1 MKCLKVHKPVILPDV
16 LYACGTSFLSL
27 REKAGLG
34 IWKQNAEEYIPEITD
49 RLKKTLKSL
58 IVLFT
63 E

>member
-34 IWKQNAEEYIPEITD
+34 I
-49 RLKKTLKSL
+49 
-58 IVLFT
+58 
-63 E
+63 